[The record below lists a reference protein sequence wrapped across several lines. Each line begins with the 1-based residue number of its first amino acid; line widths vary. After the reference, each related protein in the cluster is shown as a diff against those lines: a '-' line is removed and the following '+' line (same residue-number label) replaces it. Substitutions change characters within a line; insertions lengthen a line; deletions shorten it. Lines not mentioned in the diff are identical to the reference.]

1 MIEYDNQ
8 GRMKYNPELHEN
20 QGKPWGEE
28 DLEYLIAWYEI
39 IGAEEMSLALG
50 RPEAVIANKVS
61 KLRKSG
67 LMKRPTKEKHVV
79 RLLRVT
85 DESKTILI

>member
-1 MIEYDNQ
+1 MVEYDSY

-20 QGKPWGEE
+20 QGKPWSKE
-28 DLEYLIAWYEI
+28 DLEYLITWYEI
-39 IGAEEMSLALG
+39 IGAEEMSLAIG

>member
-1 MIEYDNQ
+1 MVEYDRY

-20 QGKPWGEE
+20 QGKPWSEE
-28 DLEYLIAWYEI
+28 DLEYLMTWYEI

-85 DESKTILI
+85 DESKTI

>member
-1 MIEYDNQ
+1 MVEYDRY

-20 QGKPWGEE
+20 QGKPWDEE
-28 DLEYLIAWYEI
+28 DLEYLIAWYDI
-39 IGAEEMSLALG
+39 VGMEEMSLALS
-50 RPEAVIANKVS
+50 RPETAVAAKVCEF
-61 KLRKSG
+61 RKSG
-67 LMKRPTKEKHVV
+67 LMKKPQKEKHVV

>member
-1 MIEYDNQ
+1 MVEYDSY

-20 QGKPWGEE
+20 QGKPWSKE
-28 DLEYLIAWYEI
+28 DLEYLITWYEI

>member
-1 MIEYDNQ
+1 MVEYDSC

-20 QGKPWGEE
+20 QGKPWSKE
-28 DLEYLIAWYEI
+28 DLEYLITWYEI

>member
-1 MIEYDNQ
+1 MVEYDRY

-20 QGKPWGEE
+20 QGKPWSKE

-67 LMKRPTKEKHVV
+67 LMKKPQKEKHVV

>member
-1 MIEYDNQ
+1 MVEYDRY

-20 QGKPWGEE
+20 QGKPWSEE

>member
-1 MIEYDNQ
+1 MVEYDRY

-20 QGKPWGEE
+20 QGKPWSKE

-67 LMKRPTKEKHVV
+67 LMKKQQKEKHVV